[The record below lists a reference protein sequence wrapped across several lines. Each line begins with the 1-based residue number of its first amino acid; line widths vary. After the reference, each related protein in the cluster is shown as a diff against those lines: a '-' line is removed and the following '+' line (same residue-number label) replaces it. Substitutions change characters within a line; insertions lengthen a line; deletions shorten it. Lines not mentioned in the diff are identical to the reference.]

1 MNKAERVSVLR
12 NLCPYE
18 WKQKTNNQVKINKYT
33 RCNWLVTRF
42 IKRMKEDHG
51 IEGDFRAK
59 LGRVPATR
67 EGGLASKPPGEPG
80 VCQPAVERCWL
91 PGGGSALGSECGKKL
106 CVLGGG
112 WIPAPSPWEVGVGG
126 HVSGPPACGEA
137 QSTDIYLI
145 AFWRLEGL
153 HPGVAGLVPPEASV
167 LGTWTAALSVSSPCV
182 LTSSFHEDSSPV
194 GSKPILM
201 TSFNMDLEG
210 DSPGPSLLLQ
220 TVCRA
225 TQDTDLS
232 WS

>member
-1 MNKAERVSVLR
+1 MGSRVTSEQSCGGALQ
-12 NLCPYE
+12 PE
-18 WKQKTNNQVKINKYT
+18 KGGW
-33 RCNWLVTRF
+33 
-42 IKRMKEDHG
+42 
-51 IEGDFRAK
+51 RASPQ
-59 LGRVPATR
+59 GRPGFVNPR
-67 EGGLASKPPGEPG
+67 WGGAG
-80 VCQPAVERCWL
+80 CRA
-91 PGGGSALGSECGKKL
+91 GGSAVGSECGKKP

-126 HVSGPPACGEA
+126 RVSGPPACREA

-182 LTSSFHEDSSPV
+182 LASSFHEDSSPV
-194 GSKPILM
+194 GSKPILR

-210 DSPGPSLLLQ
+210 DSPGPSPLLQ

-225 TQDTDLS
+225 TRATDLS